1 MPKAAKEAPPAAAAA
16 EDAEDAGDAGEGGAA
31 AGGKPAVPLFTSPV
45 ATPVAGKKLHKRLY
59 KVVAKAAAGKVLRR
73 GVKEVVKALR
83 KGEKGLLVL
92 AADIHPVDVI
102 SHIPVFAEEQGVPY
116 VYVKSK
122 AELGAAAATKRP
134 TSVVLVAP
142 GKAAFAAA
150 DKLAEC
156 LEEVAAITPAY

>member
-1 MPKAAKEAPPAAAAA
+1 M
-16 EDAEDAGDAGEGGAA
+16 DVGEGGAA
-31 AGGKPAVPLFTSPV
+31 GAAGEGAASARAAVPLFVSPV

-59 KVVAKAAAGKVLRR
+59 KLVAKAAAGKVLRR

-142 GKAAFAAA
+142 GKAAFGAA